1 MKAFLRKLF
10 DPSCF
15 IEPSQIQGGLVSI
28 REGYGRCVNVAWPA
42 TVESLLNVMLGFVDT
57 IMVGVLGDRAISA
70 VGVTTQPKYLMLMFL
85 LSLNVGVTAIVA
97 RRKGEGDIKGCCRSL
112 KQSLMVSAILSVLVL
127 VGSYFFATELL
138 ALAGAQSDYLA
149 DSVTYFRIV
158 MIGQFF
164 GCLGMTINA
173 AQRGYGNTKVPM
185 ISNILANIVNLGL
198 NYLLING
205 IWFFPRLGVIGSAV
219 STAVST
225 LVIFLLAL
233 YSVTSNR
240 SRGGLSIVGP
250 ASGTWRF
257 EKNTLKSVNKVASSA
272 LVEQA
277 FMRFGFFTYASMVA
291 RLGTMPFATHQ
302 ICMNIINISFAVSDG
317 FGVAATSLVGQ
328 ALGAK
333 RSDLARVYGTIAQR
347 CSMVFGLVLCG
358 LFLLLRSQLI
368 MLFTDEQEIIRMG
381 AQIMLIIAATSLA
394 QTSQVVISGCLRG
407 AGDTR
412 FVAISSL
419 LSVGAIR
426 PGLSW
431 LLCYPL
437 GFGLIGAWLGLFADQ
452 LLRLLMNA
460 ARFKSG
466 KWTRISL

>member
-1 MKAFLRKLF
+1 
-10 DPSCF
+10 
-15 IEPSQIQGGLVSI
+15 
-28 REGYGRCVNVAWPA
+28 
-42 TVESLLNVMLGFVDT
+42 
-57 IMVGVLGDRAISA
+57 
-70 VGVTTQPKYLMLMFL
+70 
-85 LSLNVGVTAIVA
+85 
-97 RRKGEGDIKGCCRSL
+97 
-112 KQSLMVSAILSVLVL
+112 
-127 VGSYFFATELL
+127 
-138 ALAGAQSDYLA
+138 
-149 DSVTYFRIV
+149 
-158 MIGQFF
+158 
-164 GCLGMTINA
+164 
-173 AQRGYGNTKVPM
+173 
-185 ISNILANIVNLGL
+185 
-198 NYLLING
+198 
-205 IWFFPRLGVIGSAV
+205 
-219 STAVST
+219 
-225 LVIFLLAL
+225 
-233 YSVTSNR
+233 
-240 SRGGLSIVGP
+240 
-250 ASGTWRF
+250 
-257 EKNTLKSVNKVASSA
+257 
-272 LVEQA
+272 
-277 FMRFGFFTYASMVA
+277 
-291 RLGTMPFATHQ
+291 
-302 ICMNIINISFAVSDG
+302 
-317 FGVAATSLVGQ
+317 GQ

-412 FVAISSL
+412 FVAVSSL